1 MKIREIEGS
10 RDECIA
16 YLKWYEGRED
26 LIAEKPAT
34 PPKIKDLMEWDANM
48 PDQAPKGKF
57 GLFGQPQEK
66 PAKCSYCNKDIAII
80 THYKRNNKDFCCME
94 CANLYDSPRGQWIKE
109 HEDLIKSPNSPLSQK
124 DETRLP
130 SEGRSSNL
138 GNSTQP
144 TAILPTRSPPKERTA
159 KLEAIFRDYLKAG
172 FNAKAIQE
180 HLIKE
185 HDTSMN
191 GHQIAG
197 WMGRM
202 KQQEK
207 HDADYKRVY
216 DELISPCEKM
226 LVKGRQMPED
236 APKTELEGNCSPQ
249 AESVKEELIWI
260 PACPGEEVT
269 TKGGKS
275 EVKASPLVEC
285 LSDLTQRPCNLSEP
299 DLTIL
304 KMHQAGNMDIDIRQK
319 LERMGHPMKVGD
331 IRKRI
336 DQMKVK
342 G

>member
-1 MKIREIEGS
+1 MKLLDGTPEEIAKFLELTEGCARS
-10 RDECIA
+10 PDLFATI
-16 YLKWYEGRED
+16 ED
-26 LIAEKPAT
+26 FESIHLPGKPAT

-109 HEDLIKSPNSPLSQK
+109 HEDLIKSPNLPLSRK

-144 TAILPTRSPPKERTA
+144 TAIPPTRSPPKERTA

-172 FNAKAIQE
+172 LNAKAIQE

-185 HDTSMN
+185 HDISMS
-191 GHQIAG
+191 GHQICG

-207 HDADYKRVY
+207 IIKEAGDKLPATFGQMISAEGRLETKDQALFVEGPIIQKQGQDVSKGTTTSPGSKELNLSQIKEIKRLY
-216 DELISPCEKM
+216 NKDHLRTIQIAEKM
-226 LVKGRQMPED
+226 QISVEHVEAIVWQVKG
-236 APKTELEGNCSPQ
+236 
-249 AESVKEELIWI
+249 
-260 PACPGEEVT
+260 
-269 TKGGKS
+269 
-275 EVKASPLVEC
+275 
-285 LSDLTQRPCNLSEP
+285 
-299 DLTIL
+299 
-304 KMHQAGNMDIDIRQK
+304 
-319 LERMGHPMKVGD
+319 
-331 IRKRI
+331 
-336 DQMKVK
+336 
-342 G
+342 